1 MSFTKGRW
9 EYDRAQAEVWNLD
22 DVKIASLAETEL
34 VHQNGALIAAAP
46 DLYEALKMAVH
57 IIELFLRTQDGAFP
71 NAVREEE
78 MPLLKAAIAKAEGR
92 Q

>member
-46 DLYEALKMAVH
+46 DLYEACMAVLPW
-57 IIELFLRTQDGAFP
+57 IKQYAAMTG
-71 NAVREEE
+71 REE
-78 MPLLKAAIAKAEGR
+78 LTYLQDLISAAIAKAEGK
-92 Q
+92 